1 MLTLEICLPFL
12 VIIAVFFVGVV
23 VNLIQNDHVFKPKYR
38 NKHGRSNHNVQQ
50 ESND

>member
-23 VNLIQNDHVFKPKYR
+23 VNLIQNDHVFKQNYKGR
-38 NKHGRSNHNVQQ
+38 HGRKKH
-50 ESND
+50 